1 MHIHMH
7 TYMALYVVVCV
18 LHVYVCLYVCTSPPA
33 LRWRSEYNSG
43 SWFFFQ
49 HIGAGGQTQ
58 AVWLAG
64 ISPAEPSHW
73 RLFVGFVVISC

>member
-1 MHIHMH
+1 MWCVCV
-7 TYMALYVVVCV
+7 YVVCV
-18 LHVYVCLYVCTSPPA
+18 HMYVCVCVCASPLS

-49 HIGAGGQTQ
+49 HIGPGGQTQ

-64 ISPAEPSHW
+64 ISPDEPPHW
-73 RLFVGFVVISC
+73 PFFVCFVVISCWFI